1 METASTVL
9 SGNEGTRELDVLSC
23 IIEDVGSVVRLE
35 STDPDPDPLLS
46 LLEGSSIII
55 SEGHENSSTAFFFLL
70 RFEADLGVSLGN
82 EISELV

>member
-35 STDPDPDPLLS
+35 STDPDPDPDPRLDP
-46 LLEGSSIII
+46 
-55 SEGHENSSTAFFFLL
+55 
-70 RFEADLGVSLGN
+70 RFDPTHTHTRTRTGQCTV
-82 EISELV
+82 

>member
-35 STDPDPDPLLS
+35 STDPDPDPDACLVY
-46 LLEGSSIII
+46 
-55 SEGHENSSTAFFFLL
+55 
-70 RFEADLGVSLGN
+70 RN
-82 EISELV
+82 E